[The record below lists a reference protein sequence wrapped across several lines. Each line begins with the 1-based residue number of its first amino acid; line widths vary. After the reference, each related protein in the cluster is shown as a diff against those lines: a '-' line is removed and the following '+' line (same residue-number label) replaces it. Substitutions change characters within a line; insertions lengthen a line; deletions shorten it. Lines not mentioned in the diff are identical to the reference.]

1 MIVMKLYEITELQK
15 ELELEEDDEL
25 KQDLQELIAIEL
37 EKKSNNIVYVI
48 KNLEG
53 NNAAI
58 DAEIERLQALKK
70 RNSSNIEKVKSNILF
85 FMQQNKLDKIKTDLA
100 TFSLRKSESTDIE
113 NIEQIPQ
120 EFITVKQTFVPD
132 KTAIKKAI
140 KEGVEVLGAKV
151 ITNYNLQIK

>member
-1 MIVMKLYEITELQK
+1 MIEMNLYEIAELQK
-15 ELELEEDDEL
+15 ELEREEDAEI
-25 KQDLQELIAIEL
+25 KQDLQELIATEL
-37 EKKSNNIVYVI
+37 KNKSNNITYVI

-70 RNSSNIEKVKSNILF
+70 RNSSNIDKIKSNVLW
-85 FMQQNKLDKIKTDLA
+85 FMQQNNIDGIKTELA

-120 EFITVKQTFVPD
+120 EFITVKQTFTPD

-140 KEGVEVLGAKV
+140 KEGREVTGAKV
-151 ITNYNLQIK
+151 VVNYNLQIK

>member
-1 MIVMKLYEITELQK
+1 MER
-15 ELELEEDDEL
+15 EEDVEI
-25 KQDLQELIAIEL
+25 KQDLQELIAVEL
-37 EKKSNNIVYVI
+37 KNKSNNIVYVI

-58 DAEIERLQALKK
+58 DAEIERLQQLKK
-70 RNSSNIEKVKSNILF
+70 RNSSNIDKIKSNILW
-85 FMQQNKLDKIKTDLA
+85 FMQQNNVDTIKSDLA

-140 KEGVEVLGAKV
+140 KEGREVTGAKV
-151 ITNYNLQIK
+151 VINYNLQIK

>member
-1 MIVMKLYEITELQK
+1 MNLYEITELQK
-15 ELELEEDDEL
+15 ELEREEDAEV

-37 EKKSNNIVYVI
+37 KNKSNNITYAI

-58 DAEIERLQALKK
+58 DAEIERLQQLKK
-70 RNSSNIEKVKSNILF
+70 RNSSNIDKIKSNILW
-85 FMQQNKLDKIKTDLA
+85 FMQQNNIDTIKSNLA

-120 EFITVKQTFVPD
+120 EFITIKQIFEPN

-140 KEGVEVLGAKV
+140 KKGAEVPGAKV
-151 ITNYNLQIK
+151 IINYSLQVK

>member
-1 MIVMKLYEITELQK
+1 MKLYEITELQK
-15 ELELEEDDEL
+15 ELEREEDAEI
-25 KQDLQELIAIEL
+25 KQDLQELISIEL
-37 EKKSNNIVYVI
+37 KNKSNNITYVI

-70 RNSSNIEKVKSNILF
+70 RNSSNIEKIKSNILW
-85 FMQQNKLDKIKTDLA
+85 FMQQNNVDSIKSDLA
-100 TFSLRKSESTDIE
+100 TYSIRKSESTDIE

-120 EFITVKQTFVPD
+120 EFLTVKQTFVPD

-140 KEGVEVLGAKV
+140 KEGREVPGAKV
-151 ITNYNLQIK
+151 VVNYNLQIK

>member
-1 MIVMKLYEITELQK
+1 MRLYEITELQK
-15 ELELEEDDEL
+15 ELEKEEDEEI

-70 RNSSNIEKVKSNILF
+70 RNSSNIEKVKSNILW
-85 FMQQNKLDKIKTDLA
+85 FMQQNNIDAIKTELA
-100 TFSLRKSESTDIE
+100 TFSKRKSESTDIE
-113 NIEQIPQ
+113 NLELIPQ
-120 EFITVKQTFVPD
+120 EFITVKQTFAAD

-140 KEGVEVLGAKV
+140 KEGREVAGAKV
-151 ITNYNLQIK
+151 ITNYSLQIK

>member
-1 MIVMKLYEITELQK
+1 MKLYEITELQN
-15 ELELEEDDEL
+15 ELEKEEDAEI
-25 KQDLQELIAIEL
+25 KQDLQELIAVEL
-37 EKKSNNIVYVI
+37 KNKSNNIIYVI

-58 DAEIERLQALKK
+58 DAEIERLQQLKK
-70 RNSSNIEKVKSNILF
+70 RNSSNIDKVKSNILW
-85 FMQQNKLDKIKTDLA
+85 FMQQNNVDTIKSDLA

-120 EFITVKQTFVPD
+120 EFITIKQTFVPD

-140 KEGVEVLGAKV
+140 KEGIEVPGAKV

>member
-1 MIVMKLYEITELQK
+1 MKLYEITELQK
-15 ELELEEDDEL
+15 ELEREEDAEI

-37 EKKSNNIVYVI
+37 KNKSNNIVYVI

-53 NNAAI
+53 NNVAI
-58 DAEIERLQALKK
+58 DAEIERLQQLKK
-70 RNSSNIEKVKSNILF
+70 RNSSNIDKIKSNILW
-85 FMQQNKLDKIKTDLA
+85 FMQQNNVDTIKSDLA

-120 EFITVKQTFVPD
+120 EFITIKQTFVPD

-140 KEGVEVLGAKV
+140 KEGIEVPGAKV
-151 ITNYNLQIK
+151 IINYNLQIK